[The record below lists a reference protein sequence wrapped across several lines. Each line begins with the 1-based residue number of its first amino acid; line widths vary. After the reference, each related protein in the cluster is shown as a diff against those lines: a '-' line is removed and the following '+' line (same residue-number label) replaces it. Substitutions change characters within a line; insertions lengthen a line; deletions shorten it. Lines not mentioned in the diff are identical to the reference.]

1 MIHEGHEVK
10 DIDFAVITVSDTRDR
25 DSDISGKTAIELI
38 EGKGYRVAL
47 YEIVRDDSMELP
59 AIFSK
64 ALERAD
70 VIFFTGGTGLTS
82 RDVTT
87 ETIKPMLNHEIP
99 GFGELF
105 RYRSFEEI
113 GARAMLSSACAG
125 VARKG
130 DGNEM
135 AVVFC
140 VPGSPG
146 AVKTALE
153 QIILPAIGHIL
164 WEARR

>member
-1 MIHEGHEVK
+1 MTHEGKELK
-10 DIDFAVITVSDTRDR
+10 DINFAVITVSDTRNR
-25 DSDISGKTAIELI
+25 ETDISGKTAVELI
-38 EGKGYRVAL
+38 EAAGYRVVMYDIL
-47 YEIVRDDSMELP
+47 RDNSMELP
-59 AIFSK
+59 ARFSQ
-64 ALERAD
+64 ALEKAD

-82 RDVTT
+82 RDMTT
-87 ETIKPMLNHEIP
+87 EAVKPMLNREIP

-125 VARKG
+125 IVRKG
-130 DGNEM
+130 EKNEM

-146 AVKTALE
+146 AVRTALKE
-153 QIILPAIGHIL
+153 IILPAVGHIL

>member
-1 MIHEGHEVK
+1 MTHEGHELK
-10 DIDFAVITVSDTRDR
+10 EIDFAIITVSDTRKKENDL
-25 DSDISGKTAIELI
+25 SGKKAIELI
-38 EGKGYRVAL
+38 EGAGYRVIM

-59 AIFSK
+59 AVFSS
-64 ALERAD
+64 ALEKAD
-70 VIFFTGGTGLTS
+70 VIFFTGGTGVTS
-82 RDVTT
+82 RDITIEV
-87 ETIKPMLNHEIP
+87 IKPMLKRQIP

-105 RYRSFEEI
+105 RYKSFEQI

-125 VARKG
+125 TANRG
-130 DGNEM
+130 DGET

-146 AVKTALE
+146 AVETALRD
-153 QIILPAIGHIL
+153 IILPAVGHIL

>member
-1 MIHEGHEVK
+1 MTHEGHEIK
-10 DIDFAVITVSDTRDR
+10 DMDFAVITISDTRNR
-25 DSDISGKTAIELI
+25 ETDISGKTAVELI
-38 EGKGYRVAL
+38 EAAGYRVVM
-47 YEIVRDDSMELP
+47 YEILGDNSMELP
-59 AIFSK
+59 AVFSK
-64 ALERAD
+64 ALEKAD

-82 RDVTT
+82 RDMTT
-87 ETIKPMLNHEIP
+87 EAVKPMLSREIP

-125 VARKG
+125 IVRKG
-130 DGNEM
+130 EKNEM

-146 AVKTALE
+146 AVRTALKE
-153 QIILPAIGHIL
+153 IILPAVGHIL